1 MGNRGVIHLK
11 RYGACDLRTNR
22 TAVQQVV
29 WANVGGVVLFTADLV
44 RNVFAL
50 DTLPHHLKLRR
61 VFGLGLTHRIHGV
74 ANGVVPLHGS
84 GKIFTAN
91 QCGISDGLGWFS
103 QHKNTTVFHAQ
114 GTDGHTQMFGAC
126 RQQHAAGF
134 GSSIANRLGTHA
146 QTSASAAATLVGGE
160 AGVSHDDVHLVIRH
174 IKLISHKLGNGHV
187 QALATIHLAKV
198 HGHQTVFANAQ
209 PSVQSGRM
217 RAYHHG
223 YSSLGRSITSH

>member
-1 MGNRGVIHLK
+1 M
-11 RYGACDLRTNR
+11 
-22 TAVQQVV
+22 QQVV
-29 WANVGGVVLFTADLV
+29 WANVGGVVLFGVDLV

-50 DTLPHHLKLRR
+50 NALPHHFELRR
-61 VFGLGLTHRIHGV
+61 VFGLGLTGNIHGV

-91 QCGISDGLGWFS
+91 QCGISDRLGWFS
-103 QHKNTTVFHAQ
+103 QHKNTPVFHAQ
-114 GTDGHTQMFGAC
+114 STDRHTQILCAC

-160 AGVSHDDVHLVIRH
+160 AGVSHDDVHLFIGHV
-174 IKLISHKLGNGHV
+174 KLVSYKLGNGHV
-187 QALATIHLAKV
+187 QALAAIHLAKV

-209 PSVQSGRM
+209 PCVQSGRV
-217 RAYHHG
+217 RAHHHW
-223 YSSLGRSITSH
+223 YSCLCRSIASH